1 MGQKF
6 TSDSPSIQEIM
17 RLKNKHTVSIDILY
31 DATLAARIKDLERQ
45 LMIEMRIDVKENRTP
60 KAPAIKKQI
69 DELTDEA
76 IAKTV
81 KFTFEDLGRKRFE
94 DLWKTCPPT
103 DEQRELGYEWNPD
116 DFGPV
121 IIAASCI
128 AAGSS
133 GGLTLDEAT
142 EIYNGW
148 STAEAEML
156 VMTAVNAN
164 MGATSIPFSETATAD
179 SPSSG
184 LSLITAPSE
193 ESPTPT
199 S

>member
-6 TSDSPSIQEIM
+6 TSDSPSISEIM
-17 RLKNKHTVSIDILY
+17 RLKNKHTVSVDILY
-31 DATLAARIKDLERQ
+31 DATLAAHIKELERQ

-76 IAKTV
+76 ISKTV

-116 DFGPV
+116 DFGP
-121 IIAASCI
+121 IIISSSCI
-128 AAGSS
+128 EAGASS
-133 GGLTLDEAT
+133 GLTLAEAT
-142 EIYNGW
+142 EIYNDW

-164 MGATSIPFSETATAD
+164 MGASSIPFSGTGTAD
-179 SPSSG
+179 QPSSG

>member
-60 KAPAIKKQI
+60 KAPDIKKQI
-69 DELTDEA
+69 EELTDEA

-103 DEQRELGYEWNPD
+103 DEQREKGYEWNPD
-116 DFGPV
+116 EFGPV

-128 AAGSS
+128 KAGSS
-133 GGLTLDEAT
+133 DGLTLEEAT

-164 MGATSIPFSETATAD
+164 MGATSVPFSGIGTED
-179 SPSSG
+179 PPSSG
-184 LSLITAPSE
+184 LSLITAPIE